1 MGSMAICLDQNQN
14 TIACADPDCTYGD
27 CCTGID
33 CYSVGAQQTT
43 GPLCLD
49 QNQNQISCSDPN
61 CTYGDCTDTTAGVVG
76 HAAASNENGGTALTT
91 PSVGGATGAAN
102 TAALANAAA
111 SLANTIS
118 TAVTGPPKTTLTLGA
133 SGLSVSSLGSIF
145 SNPLMLILLAV
156 IAALMFGLFKK
167 RS

>member
-1 MGSMAICLDQNQN
+1 MGSSAICLDQNQN
-14 TIACADPDCTYGD
+14 SISCTDPDCTYGD
-27 CCTGID
+27 CGATGV
-33 CYSVGAQQTT
+33 SQVTT
-43 GPLCLD
+43 GSLCLD
-49 QNQNQISCSDPN
+49 QDQNAVACSDPD
-61 CTYGDCTDTTAGVVG
+61 CTYGDCIATGVGAVG

>member
-1 MGSMAICLDQNQN
+1 MGSSAICLDQNQN
-14 TIACADPDCTYGD
+14 TISCLDPDCTYGD
-27 CCTGID
+27 CGSTSTQVTGG
-33 CYSVGAQQTT
+33 S
-43 GPLCLD
+43 LCLD
-49 QNQNQISCSDPN
+49 QNQNAVACSDPE
-61 CTYGDCTDTTAGVVG
+61 CTYGDCVPSGAGAVG
-76 HAAASNENGGTALTT
+76 LAAHANENGGSALTT
-91 PSVGGATGAAN
+91 PSSGGATSATS

-167 RS
+167 RA